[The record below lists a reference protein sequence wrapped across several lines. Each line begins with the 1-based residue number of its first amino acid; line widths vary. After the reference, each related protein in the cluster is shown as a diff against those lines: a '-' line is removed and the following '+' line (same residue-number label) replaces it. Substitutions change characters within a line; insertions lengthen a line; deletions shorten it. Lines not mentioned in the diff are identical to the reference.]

1 MTKETRLATLAAL
14 LGNAIF
20 GFSFMFSR
28 IALGIAQPFVMLMY
42 RFIGAFLGLNLLAL
56 WSMRSGRNKRQTDG
70 RIDSM
75 RFSLKGKPV
84 LPLLALGVVQPVI
97 YFLCESYGISLTN
110 ATFSGVIIALV
121 PIVGLILG
129 AVLLNEKPVRAQ
141 VLYSLLSIA
150 GVVLM
155 TMMQSAEGE
164 IHPLGVVLLFGAV
177 LSGVVFNIISRRI
190 SGQFS
195 ALERTYVMMLIAAVV
210 FTALAVITTGADW
223 QALLAPARSASFML
237 SIVYLSVVSSIAA
250 FMLLNYAN
258 NYLPVA
264 KTTAFCNL
272 TTVISLFAG
281 VVFLGE
287 PFGVVSLIASAMI
300 VLGVWGVQ
308 KAEQKTEN

>member
-56 WSMRSGRNKRQTDG
+56 WSVLSGRNRRQTDG

-121 PIVGLILG
+121 PIVGLALG
-129 AVLLNEKPVRAQ
+129 AGPAGERGRGQTAGAGEKDRPEKPV
-141 VLYSLLSIA
+141 
-150 GVVLM
+150 G
-155 TMMQSAEGE
+155 
-164 IHPLGVVLLFGAV
+164 
-177 LSGVVFNIISRRI
+177 LSGKGPGGTSEIRRGDRAGGFQI
-190 SGQFS
+190 RG
-195 ALERTYVMMLIAAVV
+195 Y
-210 FTALAVITTGADW
+210 
-223 QALLAPARSASFML
+223 
-237 SIVYLSVVSSIAA
+237 
-250 FMLLNYAN
+250 
-258 NYLPVA
+258 PV
-264 KTTAFCNL
+264 C
-272 TTVISLFAG
+272 G
-281 VVFLGE
+281 GE
-287 PFGVVSLIASAMI
+287 VEV
-300 VLGVWGVQ
+300 
-308 KAEQKTEN
+308 